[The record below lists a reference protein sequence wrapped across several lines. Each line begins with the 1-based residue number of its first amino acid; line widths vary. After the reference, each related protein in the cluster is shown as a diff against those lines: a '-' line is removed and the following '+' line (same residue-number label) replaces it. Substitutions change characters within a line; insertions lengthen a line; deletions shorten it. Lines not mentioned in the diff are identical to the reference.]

1 MRLYKFTN
9 AALNP
14 TKPSLIGLFLPN
26 TKVCVSVLPVLIRMT
41 LRPLA
46 KPQLLKLIYPYLSIL
61 SIKRIIPFLLPL
73 LLGSAA
79 IRHPAPIAYSTPAE
93 DSSSAAFD
101 PNLFLHSTAASTNP
115 VLPNRSASESRD
127 PFAPL
132 PVARTNAKKQS
143 PASAPSATTSSSQ
156 SAAPLSSSLP
166 PTISAPQPSKTAP
179 IPIRV
184 GVAINVET
192 LSVTTNDMGV
202 IADPEGHIL
211 QSVSP
216 DVALSIAPTD
226 GGLLVGDR
234 VLPNGIWIKP
244 QSANGLTF
252 VEGKWYRGPV
262 QIIWREKGLLAVNH
276 TDLESYLYSVVG
288 AEMPASWPLE
298 ALKAQA
304 VAARSYALV
313 HIARPASDYFDL
325 GATPRWQAYNGVET
339 ETDTTQTAVEAT
351 RGILLS
357 YDGGV
362 VESLYASHESLV
374 QEAHSGFGMSQNGAN
389 ELAQRSYSYQQ
400 ILAHFYPGTQLA
412 TLQLQ

>member
-1 MRLYKFTN
+1 VRRYKVIN

-14 TKPSLIGLFLPN
+14 IKTSAIGLFLPN
-26 TKVCVSVLPVLIRMT
+26 VKVFASVLTVLIRMT

-46 KPQLLKLIYPYLSIL
+46 IPQLLKVIYPYFSLL

-79 IRHPAPIAYSTPAE
+79 IRHPAPIAHSLAPTDSPSTT
-93 DSSSAAFD
+93 FD
-101 PNLFLHSTAASTNP
+101 PNLFLPPAVPGTSSSLAARPTNTAA
-115 VLPNRSASESRD
+115 RD

-132 PVARTNAKKQS
+132 
-143 PASAPSATTSSSQ
+143 SSSRPNSRKQ
-156 SAAPLSSSLP
+156 SAAAAASSSASAARSAALPSILP
-166 PTISAPQPSKTAP
+166 PAIQAPQPAQTAP

-192 LSVTTNDMGV
+192 LSVATNDAGV

-211 QSVSP
+211 QSLSP
-216 DVALSIAPTD
+216 DVAVAIAPTD
-226 GGLLVGDR
+226 GGLQVGDR

-244 QSANGLTF
+244 QSTNGLTF

-262 QIIWREKGLLAVNH
+262 QIIWRDKGLLAVNH

-288 AEMPASWPLE
+288 SEMPASWPLE

-313 HIARPASDYFDL
+313 HIARPASDDFDL

>member
-1 MRLYKFTN
+1 MWLCSHSDRFES
-9 AALNP
+9 
-14 TKPSLIGLFLPN
+14 TKKLCDRYILPN
-26 TKVCVSVLPVLIRMT
+26 ARFFAPVLPVLIRMT
-41 LRPLA
+41 FRPLA
-46 KPQLLKLIYPYLSIL
+46 KPQILKSLYPYLSL
-61 SIKRIIPFLLPL
+61 FNIKRVVPFLLPL

-79 IRHPAPIAYSTPAE
+79 IRHPAPLAHSLAPQDTA
-93 DSSSAAFD
+93 ATAFD
-101 PNLFLHSTAASTNP
+101 PNLFLSSPGLNSNPALPSNP
-115 VLPNRSASESRD
+115 VKKESRD

-132 PVARTNAKKQS
+132 STNGANAQKQATPS
-143 PASAPSATTSSSQ
+143 TPAATT
-156 SAAPLSSSLP
+156 AARQESLPSSLP
-166 PTISAPQPSKTAP
+166 PAPPAPQPAKTAP

-184 GVAINVET
+184 GVVIDVET
-192 LSVTTNDMGV
+192 LAVATNDQGV
-202 IADPEGHIL
+202 IADAQGQIL
-211 QSVSP
+211 QSLSP
-216 DVALSIAPTD
+216 DEAVSIAPTD
-226 GGLLVGDR
+226 GGLQVGDR
-234 VLPNGIWIKP
+234 VMANGIWIKP

-252 VEGKWYRGPV
+252 VNGKWYRGPL

-298 ALKAQA
+298 ALKSQA